1 MKKPL
6 PRVGQINFLNVL
18 PLAYGY
24 AHGAAEELAI
34 TRGVP
39 AVLNNDILTGRLDI
53 AGVSSILYAR
63 HPEKLLV
70 LPHLCVGS
78 FGPVESILLVSKKPI
93 DEIEDDRIALT
104 AKSATSHALLKI
116 ILRSG
121 YGAFPD
127 YRVQTL
133 DPDPLT
139 PIPEDA
145 TAALYIG
152 DDALHLYHHASLS
165 LYLYDLG
172 SEWRRLTGRPMVYS
186 LWVTT
191 REFAERSPE
200 LLSSAYARIRAGLNF
215 GRAHIGEAIHTV
227 LGEKPFAEDELREYL
242 SGSVIT
248 WDLDEKYIGGLKT
261 FYQLAEK
268 AGLIEKAP
276 EIAFAPVEE

>member
-24 AHGAAEELAI
+24 ARGAAEDLAI

-39 AVLNNDILTGRLDI
+39 AVLNNDILQDRLDI
-53 AGVSSILYAR
+53 SNVSSILYAR

-165 LYLYDLG
+165 LYIYDLG
-172 SEWRRLTGRPMVYS
+172 AEWKKLTGKPMVYS
-186 LWVTT
+186 LWVAT
-191 REFAERSPE
+191 RDFAERSPE
-200 LLSSAYARIRAGLNF
+200 LLNSAYARIRAGLNF
-215 GRAHIGEAIHTV
+215 GIAHVDEAVRST
-227 LGEKPFAEDELREYL
+227 LGEKPFTESELKEYL
-242 SGSVIT
+242 SGGVIT
-248 WDLDEKYIGGLKT
+248 WDLSKTYLDGLKT
-261 FYQLAEK
+261 FYQLAAK
-268 AGLIEKAP
+268 AGIIERVP
-276 EIAFAPVEE
+276 EIAFAQVED